1 MQQAIAR
8 SAQAILRTALPSL
21 RIVGLVYTGLGGM
34 LAMLIVVGVAAM
46 PATSALQ
53 QVAEPARQ
61 AVASLVQPSTEM
73 VTALVSGPSIRVSAK
88 PATPKPVPFVAT
100 ISLDITIDPL
110 PGVDVSS
117 SEESAPPSPPRLAVA
132 SRYAPRPQ
140 VISEEQSVE
149 DKQAAEATSE
159 PLGEPEADVV
169 EPAQTVTIQIAS
181 VEEPKALPTPI
192 APPTTPQEV
201 KARVDA
207 ANQAAIDAAK
217 AEQARAKVEAD
228 AANQAAIDAN
238 KRVAVSDGAA
248 MADAALALPTPAP
261 VSTKAA
267 NKAASDAAKL
277 AAAKAKADAD
287 AANQAAIDAA
297 KAAKS
302 LKR

>member
-8 SAQAILRTALPSL
+8 HAQAILRMALPSL

-34 LAMLIVVGVAAM
+34 LAMLIVIGVAAM
-46 PATSALQ
+46 PATPALQ

-61 AVASLVQPSTEM
+61 AVASLVQPSSEM
-73 VTALVSGPSIRVSAK
+73 VAALVSGPSVRVSVEPAK
-88 PATPKPVPFVAT
+88 PKTALFVAT
-100 ISLDITIDPL
+100 TSLDITIDPL
-110 PGVDVSS
+110 PDAEVSS
-117 SEESAPPSPPRLAVA
+117 SEESAPVSTVVVA
-132 SRYAPRPQ
+132 STYAPRPQ
-140 VISEEQSVE
+140 VVVEEQPVEDIPAEEAISEP
-149 DKQAAEATSE
+149 AA
-159 PLGEPEADVV
+159 EPEADVV
-169 EPAQTVTIQIAS
+169 EPAQTVTLQIAR
-181 VEEPKALPTPI
+181 VEGPSALPTPI

-217 AEQARAKVEAD
+217 AEQARAKAEAD

-238 KRVAVSDGAA
+238 KRAAVADGAA

-297 KAAKS
+297 RAAKS
-302 LKR
+302 PKR